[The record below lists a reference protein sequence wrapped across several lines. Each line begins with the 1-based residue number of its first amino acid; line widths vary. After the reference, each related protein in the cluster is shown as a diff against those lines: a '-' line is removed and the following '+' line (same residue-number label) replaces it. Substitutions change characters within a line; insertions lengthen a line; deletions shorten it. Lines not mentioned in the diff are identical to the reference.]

1 MAVKRWRVSFDC
13 VEQHAGDV
21 QPELRVQLA
30 DAGRA
35 GDVDLGQPV
44 ADHVQS
50 HEQHAAALHLRADL
64 GGDPAVAL
72 AERAALADAAG
83 GEVAA
88 ELVALRHPRQAVVD
102 RLPVHQQDALVALR
116 DLGKVALGHR
126 QLAAA
131 GGQRLQDHVEV
142 RVAQGA
148 AEDRA
153 PAHAVQRLEHRHG
166 AGHHGLGR
174 ELGEPHGVGLL
185 ADVAQR
191 SRLVDHQHAGFLGA
205 LQQEGRVDEFHVE
218 GRILAH
224 QDHVQLV
231 RVGLAH
237 LAELEPALRVVAHL
251 DRAQPHAEPAFQY
264 PQVGLGEV
272 LQRVAAPLRL
282 QQHRQRGVLGR
293 LDAVDGVHHDPEA
306 DTGLA
311 HLQTPWLGGAQLYQ
325 AKRGAAHGGY
335 RPDMLKRRAVFG
347 VKTSPCEADFKWRTN
362 GGRRRLT

>member
-1 MAVKRWRVSFDC
+1 VRVGLAVHHQDPPVAAGDDLRHVALDHG
-13 VEQHAGDV
+13 VAPVVVGEGLEDHAGV
-21 QPELRVQLA
+21 
-30 DAGRA
+30 GI
-35 GDVDLGQPV
+35 
-44 ADHVQS
+44 
-50 HEQHAAALHLRADL
+50 
-64 GGDPAVAL
+64 AL
-72 AERAALADAAG
+72 AE
-83 GEVAA
+83 
-88 ELVALRHPRQAVVD
+88 H
-102 RLPVHQQDALVALR
+102 
-116 DLGKVALGHR
+116 
-126 QLAAA
+126 
-131 GGQRLQDHVEV
+131 
-142 RVAQGA
+142 
-148 AEDRA
+148 EDRA
-153 PAHAVQRLEHRHG
+153 PAHAVQRLDHRRAVARHEAAHVGHG

-251 DRAQPHAEPAFQY
+251 DRAQPHAEPAFQH